1 MDGHQVASSAT
12 HAGTSEG
19 QQLEQLSMGLVT
31 PSAVV
36 LVLCM
41 KECICQRRLCCTNAG
56 GDVHHT

>member
-1 MDGHQVASSAT
+1 MDGHQVANSAA

-19 QQLEQLSMGLVT
+19 QQLEQLSIDLVP

-41 KECICQRRLCCTNAG
+41 KECVCQWQLCCTNVG
-56 GDVHHT
+56 GDLQHT